1 MNNRFLEEYL
11 IYFNIWLMQ
20 WENVQYLAISEN
32 YWYRSESEKPG
43 LWVKMTWAGNWFH
56 LNTIHLL
63 ITKSSLILAS
73 DRSWVKVYIQNIWNI
88 PKFHIPP
95 PYSIMVRSTSKFLIL
110 KILTWIKKLS
120 QICDMWCLKIFYF
133 DDGSI
138 FSDLHQSKIRDAQI
152 LKKKFENLEFSKM
165 LAFSFKIGEIQFLGF
180 KWVWKQ
186 LIISF
191 LTFISTKPA

>member
-1 MNNRFLEEYL
+1 
-11 IYFNIWLMQ
+11 MQ
-20 WENVQYLAISEN
+20 WENVQYLANSEN

-43 LWVKMTWAGNWFH
+43 LWVKLTRGGNWFH
-56 LNTIHLL
+56 LNSIHLP

-73 DRSWVKVYIQNIWNI
+73 DWSWVKVYIQHIWNI

-95 PYSIMVRSTSKFLIL
+95 PYVSRGLSTSKFLIL
-110 KILTWIKKLS
+110 KILTWISKLS
-120 QICDMWCLKIFYF
+120 QICDSWCLKKFYF
-133 DDGSI
+133 DDGPI

-152 LKKKFENLEFSKM
+152 LKKKIENFEFPKM

-180 KWVWKQ
+180 KCVWKQ

-191 LTFISTKPA
+191 PTFVSTKPA

>member
-20 WENVQYLAISEN
+20 WENVQYLVNSEN

-43 LWVKMTWAGNWFH
+43 LWVKMTWEGNWFH
-56 LNTIHLL
+56 LNPIHLL

-95 PYSIMVRSTSKFLIL
+95 PICGQGSEHL
-110 KILTWIKKLS
+110 KILNFEDFDLN
-120 QICDMWCLKIFYF
+120 LKIEPDLRYVMSQKFLF
-133 DDGSI
+133 WWWVHILRFTSKQKSRCSNFEEKIGKFRILQNACIFFQNWWNSI
-138 FSDLHQSKIRDAQI
+138 FRL
-152 LKKKFENLEFSKM
+152 
-165 LAFSFKIGEIQFLGF
+165 
-180 KWVWKQ
+180 
-186 LIISF
+186 
-191 LTFISTKPA
+191 